1 MSSLNV
7 PRRYEIPVAILRALS
22 CVPATLNIF
31 YNLKASCQIPS
42 RDAGGP
48 LTIQTTQLE
57 YYVAIL
63 WVKKKLLFYCYYVFL
78 C

>member
-7 PRRYEIPVAILRALS
+7 PRRYEVPVAILRGLS
-22 CVPATLNIF
+22 FVPAFLNTIH
-31 YNLKASCQIPS
+31 NLRASWQVPY

-48 LTIQTTQLE
+48 LTIQTTQAE

-63 WVKKKLLFYCYYVFL
+63 WVSLPSNQICRHSN
-78 C
+78 